1 MNPEI
6 HSPMSVGN
14 EKSLTSNHEI
24 RSAEENLGNHNENY
38 YSASSSS
45 TSISSSSS
53 SSSLSAS
60 SSQLSQIIV
69 IVSYVL
75 GAILC
80 LFILLAIIIIIQ
92 RKCKHYLHFK
102 HQCCKQ
108 LTVETTGI
116 SPNQS
121 GGFYSPLSLIGT
133 CGSTNHHPH
142 GVNSL
147 LNYNVVNTMNIP
159 EAAKLLQS
167 LSTLSPNTRTTLTTT
182 TTDNFVHNNNNN
194 NCLSN
199 NGGNVG
205 GVGVNQTVLHHPNN
219 ILQYTMNNNSNTL
232 ATESNSVIVNN
243 NNNRL
248 FGTAC
253 ANSIGGVGD
262 GRISKLDYASTI
274 GQPLPPPPPPTLPNG
289 LLLPCI
295 PQTGVV
301 GGIGMNHHNHP
312 GTTDQHHHQIT
323 EQPTSMYMQT
333 NAANRLVGND
343 LNSLNGMSKF

>member
-6 HSPMSVGN
+6 HSSMSVGN

-24 RSAEENLGNHNENY
+24 RSAEENLGNHNENH

-45 TSISSSSS
+45 TSISS

-194 NCLSN
+194 CLSN

-205 GVGVNQTVLHHPNN
+205 GVGVNHTVLHHPNN

-232 ATESNSVIVNN
+232 ATESNSIIVNN

-248 FGTAC
+248 FGTTC
-253 ANSIGGVGD
+253 ANSIGGIGD